1 MVEVLLVLV
10 PILITDVINPVL
22 LAALIFG
29 LGSPRP
35 YLNGWLIL
43 FGWFIT
49 YFIAGIIIALGLEA
63 IIAYLNDPKLIDFI
77 IELLVGLVI
86 VSVGFWMT
94 KGNNKK
100 GKEKDYG
107 KSNDLKPGTAFVIG
121 ASINLIGMPFA
132 VPYFAALDQ
141 ILKADFNT
149 IEALIALLIY
159 NIFYLVPFVVIIFIR
174 LIYRNEGDAILNRVN
189 RVMEKIADFL
199 MPLLMFVIGVAL
211 MADALYYL
219 FTGIPL
225 F

>member
-1 MVEVLLVLV
+1 MLEIFYVLI

-22 LAALIFG
+22 LAAVIFG

-49 YFIAGIIIALGLEA
+49 YFVSGIILALGLEA
-63 IIAYLNDPKLIDFI
+63 IIAYLNDPKPIDFI
-77 IELLVGLVI
+77 IELIVGILI
-86 VSVGFWMT
+86 FGVGIWMT
-94 KGNNKK
+94 KGDNKK
-100 GKEKDYG
+100 GKDKDYG
-107 KSNDLKPGTAFVIG
+107 DSADLKPGTSFIIG

-149 IEALIALLIY
+149 AEAVSVLLIY
-159 NIFYLVPFVVIIFIR
+159 NLLYLLPFTIIIIIR
-174 LIYRNEGDAILNRVN
+174 LLYRKEGDVILQKVN
-189 RVMEKIADFL
+189 HTMEKIGGFL
-199 MPLLMFVIGVAL
+199 MPLLMFLIGAAL
-211 MADALYYL
+211 IFDAGYYFL
-219 FTGIPL
+219 IGMPL

>member
-1 MVEVLLVLV
+1 MTEISYILI

-22 LAALIFG
+22 LAAVIFG

-49 YFIAGIIIALGLEA
+49 YFVSGIIFALGLES
-63 IIAYLNDPKLIDFI
+63 IIAYLNDPKPFVFI
-77 IELLVGLVI
+77 IELIVGLVLFG
-86 VSVGFWMT
+86 VGFWMT
-94 KGNNKK
+94 KGDNKK
-100 GKEKDYG
+100 GKKKEYG
-107 KSNDLKPGTAFVIG
+107 DSADLKPWTTFIIG

-149 IEALIALLIY
+149 VQAVSVLLIY
-159 NIFYLVPFVVIIFIR
+159 NLFYILPFAIIIIIR
-174 LIYRNEGDAILNRVN
+174 LLFRKDGDAILQKVN
-189 RVMEKIADFL
+189 DLMEKIGAFL
-199 MPLLMFVIGVAL
+199 MPLMMFLIGGAL
-211 MADALYYL
+211 VADAAAY
-219 FTGIPL
+219 FVRGVPL